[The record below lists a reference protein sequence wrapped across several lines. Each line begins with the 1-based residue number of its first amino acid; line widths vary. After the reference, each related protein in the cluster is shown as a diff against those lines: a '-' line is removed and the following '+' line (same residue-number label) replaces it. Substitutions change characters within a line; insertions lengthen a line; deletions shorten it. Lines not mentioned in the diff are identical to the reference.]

1 LTLPTLEA
9 VASKQMQDPSAAS
22 AHVPGYHGGASLY
35 DRLAAPLWE
44 ATVGRRAIQWVRN
57 ELRLH
62 VPAGGSVLDLGAG
75 TGRST
80 RLILDATSPGHVV
93 AVDASA
99 DMLAQARRRLFDPR
113 VDFRQTDAQDLPF
126 ADASFDAVL
135 SLWML
140 ETLPDPLTAVRQALR
155 VLRPTGALVAA
166 FSTTPTR
173 GRSLLPRLIEAV
185 MQPVFAGRFLAD
197 DERPLHGCTKRCA
210 HRFSLGMTTVGV
222 FGKDCYAP
230 AVLSLPPSAAAAS

>member
-1 LTLPTLEA
+1 
-9 VASKQMQDPSAAS
+9 M
-22 AHVPGYHGGASLY
+22 
-35 DRLAAPLWE
+35 
-44 ATVGRRAIQWVRN
+44 
-57 ELRLH
+57 
-62 VPAGGSVLDLGAG
+62 
-75 TGRST
+75 
-80 RLILDATSPGHVV
+80 

-99 DMLAQARRRLFDPR
+99 DMLAQARRRLPDPR
-113 VDFRQTDAQDLPF
+113 VDFRQGDTQDLPF

-140 ETLPDPLTAVRQALR
+140 ETLPDPLTAVREALR

-173 GRSLLPRLIEAV
+173 GRSSLPRLIEAV
-185 MQPVFAGRFLAD
+185 MEPMFAGRFLT

-230 AVLSLPPSAAAAS
+230 AVLSLPPSAGAAS